1 MSPKAVSRRGRTPP
15 SNRICCPWPPG
26 SWYVTGTRTSFWP
39 HTGLCFQP
47 GMTRVAT
54 FATSAVVR
62 NALPGADIDA
72 DAVLSE
78 VEAGWP
84 AKVVRDE
91 HERAVSE
98 LEIFGVP
105 TFVVGS
111 DAVFVRLM
119 NRPGGDGRLAQET
132 IERVI
137 GLLRDQP
144 ELNEF
149 KHTRLAI

>member
-1 MSPKAVSRRGRTPP
+1 M
-15 SNRICCPWPPG
+15 
-26 SWYVTGTRTSFWP
+26 
-39 HTGLCFQP
+39 
-47 GMTRVAT
+47 
-54 FATSAVVR
+54 
-62 NALPGADIDA
+62 DA

-78 VEAGWP
+78 VDAGWP

-91 HERAVSE
+91 HERAVSD

-137 GLLRDQP
+137 GLLRNQP

-149 KHTRLAI
+149 KHTRLGV